1 MLNFNPR
8 IILDGEELAV
18 SFGGH
23 EVWRLRWDD
32 VVEVAIWREDA
43 SGGGSLCVGLRVAT
57 MKPGEYLGVSESA
70 DGFATVLEEID
81 RRFDNAYAMKWQG
94 AVFPPMAT
102 QWTVVYGQATGRAE
116 LANVVW
122 PEAA

>member
-1 MLNFNPR
+1 
-8 IILDGEELAV
+8 
-18 SFGGH
+18 
-23 EVWRLRWDD
+23 
-32 VVEVAIWREDA
+32 
-43 SGGGSLCVGLRVAT
+43 

>member
-1 MLNFNPR
+1 MRSFNPR

-23 EVWRLRWDD
+23 EAWRLHWGD
-32 VVEVAIWREDA
+32 VVEVAIWREDL
-43 SGGGSLCVGLRVAT
+43 SGGGSLCVGLRIAT
-57 MKPGEYLGVSESA
+57 MRPGEYLGVNDSA
-70 DGFATVLEEID
+70 EGFEAVLEEVD
-81 RRFDNAYAMKWQG
+81 RRFDSAFSMKWRE

-102 QWTVVYGQATGRAE
+102 QWAVVYGQATGGAE
-116 LANVVW
+116 RANVVW